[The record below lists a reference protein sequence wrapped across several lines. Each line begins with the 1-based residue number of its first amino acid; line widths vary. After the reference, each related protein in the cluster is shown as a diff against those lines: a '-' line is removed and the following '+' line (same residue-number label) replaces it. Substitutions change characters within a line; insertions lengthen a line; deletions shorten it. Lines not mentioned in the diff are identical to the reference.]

1 MQNFQ
6 WLIKNKVEFQR
17 KTKKTSCKISRGL
30 DFLALKFARDVTY
43 ISVPNFQEWSFVL
56 PGFFMGTEHKKNSRV
71 FFKKVCPQTPPPCFF
86 SGIAHSRTIELNWS
100 YKALAQREALTL
112 CQDRAFASFS
122 CVLSSATVL
131 GRFIHLYCDTVS
143 LGRGAL
149 LFGK

>member
-56 PGFFMGTEHKKNSRV
+56 PGIFMGTEHKKNSRV

-86 SGIAHSRTIELNWS
+86 SGIAHSRTIELNTFPTHIFAVNILS
-100 YKALAQREALTL
+100 KAGETPQ
-112 CQDRAFASFS
+112 
-122 CVLSSATVL
+122 
-131 GRFIHLYCDTVS
+131 LYNI
-143 LGRGAL
+143 L
-149 LFGK
+149 